1 MFKITDYKVLL
12 KTKQSKRHKINKVN
26 ILIEESYLY
35 NDMFNMYIN
44 LKTIRLH
51 SFNIKRINGNIFNN
65 LTNLRN
71 IYLHFPYV
79 LKYSSDFC
87 KDLTLDILEIKCGIV
102 DFNSFYLA
110 KNIKSLNLIDTN
122 IISIKF
128 TNNSIIE
135 NIFIDGGKLIEF
147 ICINTNIKTLIINH
161 TKLSIIIL
169 NDLPLLE
176 VIDLKSNK
184 LDKIKYFDNLILLR
198 KLELSDN
205 YIKDIIPLNMFNNL
219 NYLSLNNNNIED
231 ITFLND
237 CENMI
242 ELYINSNKI
251 INPIFNNLF
260 WVEKISINNNVIQH
274 ITDNMFGSTF
284 NLREL
289 DISDN
294 CIVNISNNAFLYLDM
309 LLNINLKN
317 NPIKYIP
324 VIKTFFDDSQN
335 VHASS
340 IQQNL
345 ISSIINLK
353 NTCKCNKQ
361 FYKIFFNNNEI
372 LDILQNTEIHSC
384 TGVSLIDVL
393 DMVCERFF
401 NDNSDI
407 NILKNMLLESKT
419 SCFVGRIS
427 SIVFSRCGLDND
439 IIMNINKEEEI
450 VIICA
455 NIQSNKNIIF
465 KRKEFIDRTKNIFD
479 NNLIS
484 KYLKYFDQ

>member
-169 NDLPLLE
+169 NNLPLLE

-184 LDKIKYFDNLILLR
+184 LDKIKYFDNLI
-198 KLELSDN
+198 
-205 YIKDIIPLNMFNNL
+205 Y
-219 NYLSLNNNNIED
+219 
-231 ITFLND
+231 
-237 CENMI
+237 
-242 ELYINSNKI
+242 
-251 INPIFNNLF
+251 
-260 WVEKISINNNVIQH
+260 
-274 ITDNMFGSTF
+274 
-284 NLREL
+284 
-289 DISDN
+289 
-294 CIVNISNNAFLYLDM
+294 
-309 LLNINLKN
+309 
-317 NPIKYIP
+317 
-324 VIKTFFDDSQN
+324 
-335 VHASS
+335 
-340 IQQNL
+340 
-345 ISSIINLK
+345 
-353 NTCKCNKQ
+353 
-361 FYKIFFNNNEI
+361 
-372 LDILQNTEIHSC
+372 
-384 TGVSLIDVL
+384 
-393 DMVCERFF
+393 
-401 NDNSDI
+401 
-407 NILKNMLLESKT
+407 
-419 SCFVGRIS
+419 
-427 SIVFSRCGLDND
+427 
-439 IIMNINKEEEI
+439 
-450 VIICA
+450 
-455 NIQSNKNIIF
+455 
-465 KRKEFIDRTKNIFD
+465 
-479 NNLIS
+479 
-484 KYLKYFDQ
+484 